1 MDVELMVCYNELMV
15 WGLFVPLNRQ
25 HAWLGR
31 YLGPTL
37 GLGLG
42 LGWVCM
48 YRCMYVYVAFLT
60 AERSV
65 IRIWRV
71 DFEVLTSKSLHHMIR
86 FLGYNILIASML
98 PPTFQESSF
107 TLFSFSMY

>member
-48 YRCMYVYVAFLT
+48 YRCMYVYV
-60 AERSV
+60 
-65 IRIWRV
+65 
-71 DFEVLTSKSLHHMIR
+71 
-86 FLGYNILIASML
+86 
-98 PPTFQESSF
+98 
-107 TLFSFSMY
+107 